1 MMSKNM
7 EIKTDV
13 VLPPGPYLYWI
24 DDDGEWLGA
33 TPYKENITEE
43 DAEQIKAEL
52 RKRYKKEEIWKTKM
66 I

>member
-1 MMSKNM
+1 MSKNM

-13 VLPPGPYLYWI
+13 VLPPGTYLYWI

-43 DAEQIKAEL
+43 D
-52 RKRYKKEEIWKTKM
+52 T
-66 I
+66 

>member
-1 MMSKNM
+1 M
-7 EIKTDV
+7 EIEVDA

-43 DAEQIKAEL
+43 EAEQIKAEL
-52 RKRYKKEEIWKTKM
+52 RKRYKKN
-66 I
+66 

>member
-1 MMSKNM
+1 MTMSKNM

-33 TPYKENITEE
+33 TSYKENITEE
-43 DAEQIKAEL
+43 EAEHIKAEL
-52 RKRYKKEEIWKTKM
+52 RKKNYGREK
-66 I
+66 